1 MSNDETNGSKPSELT
16 RLADELAETQR
27 ALARLAESVCNSHF
41 AQRQDLDRIER
52 AIERATDKVV
62 ANGERLANVL
72 ERLDSTREE
81 TSDEIEH
88 LRSDLSPMH
97 APAPA
102 DPQVEI
108 GPVKLPES
116 TWRKALPIVGYV
128 LLGAALAV
136 VAAAAAGAWLVAH
149 GR

>member
-1 MSNDETNGSKPSELT
+1 MSDETTPELT
-16 RLADELAETQR
+16 RLADELAATQR
-27 ALARLAESVCNSHF
+27 APPPLADSVCNAHF

-62 ANGERLANVL
+62 ANGERLAIVL

-81 TSDEIEH
+81 TAGDIEH
-88 LRSDLSPMH
+88 LRSDLTPMH

-108 GPVKLPES
+108 GPVKL
-116 TWRKALPIVGYV
+116 
-128 LLGAALAV
+128 
-136 VAAAAAGAWLVAH
+136 
-149 GR
+149 